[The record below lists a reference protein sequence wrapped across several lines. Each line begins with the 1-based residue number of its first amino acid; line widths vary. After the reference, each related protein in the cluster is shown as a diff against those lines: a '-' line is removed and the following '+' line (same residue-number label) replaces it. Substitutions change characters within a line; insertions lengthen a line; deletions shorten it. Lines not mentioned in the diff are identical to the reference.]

1 VRLLDHAW
9 RAGLRAAYWILRA
22 WWFVRRPTKEGA
34 FVAVWR
40 GNELLLI
47 RNSYRRGITI
57 PSGGVDPGETPRE
70 AARRELHEEVGIAT
84 SDEAL
89 LVPFCT
95 LELPYEGKRDRAHF
109 FELQLDAS
117 ASCSITIDRREV
129 VWADFCPE
137 ARLEEHPLN
146 PFVRAYLGQRQLGQ
160 RQLGQRQERA
170 AS

>member
-1 VRLLDHAW
+1 MTGEAPSIWLRLLDHAW
-9 RAGLRAAYWILRA
+9 RAGLRAAYWILRG

-40 GNELLLI
+40 GDELLLI
-47 RNSYRRGITI
+47 RNSYRRGITV
-57 PSGGVDPGETPRE
+57 PSGGVDQGETPRE

-84 SDEAL
+84 SCEAL
-89 LVPFCT
+89 VPSCT

-137 ARLEEHPLN
+137 AQLEEHPLN
-146 PFVRAYLGQRQLGQ
+146 PFVRAYLA
-160 RQLGQRQERA
+160 QRQERA

>member
-1 VRLLDHAW
+1 MTGEAPSIWLRLLDHAW
-9 RAGLRAAYWILRA
+9 RAGLRAAYWILRG

-47 RNSYRRGITI
+47 RNSYRRGITV

-70 AARRELHEEVGIAT
+70 AALRELHEEVGIAT
-84 SDEAL
+84 SCEAL
-89 LVPFCT
+89 LPFCT

-137 ARLEEHPLN
+137 AQLEEHPLN
-146 PFVRAYLGQRQLGQ
+146 PFVRAYLA
-160 RQLGQRQERA
+160 QRQERA